1 MKYPHKSNIKKTILV
16 ISDLHLGAG
25 KMIKGRR
32 NFLEDFFFDRELV
45 EFLDYYNNGIYDE
58 QEVELVINGDFLDLL
73 AVPFINYFD
82 DEFWSE
88 KAAVEKMR
96 MIIRAH
102 KEVMDALKRF
112 AAKPKRKILYII
124 GNHDAELVFDSVKE
138 IFFNV
143 FNEEDRHKVTLS
155 NSITEYCPVSKV
167 YIKHGHQY
175 EIAHQFDQEGSVIES
190 HNGKRYFL
198 APWGSY
204 YVTRVVNKF
213 KEERSYINSVK
224 PIKTFLIFGLI
235 FDTFYTVRFL
245 LANAYYFIMVR
256 IWQFFKIG
264 RPIKEVINDLMK
276 ELELFQDYETLT
288 RKFFVE
294 RPDAKVLIV
303 GHTHEPTFRE
313 YENGTI
319 FVNTGTWT
327 KMVNLDFRKMQQS
340 FALTYAK
347 VEVEDES
354 KSANP
359 NEPNFKVDLKIWKG
373 SNELPYMGFYA

>member
-1 MKYPHKSNIKKTILV
+1 MKYPHKNNSKKTILV

-45 EFLDYYNNGIYDE
+45 EFLHYYNNGIYE
-58 QEVELVINGDFLDLL
+58 NQEVELVINGDFLDLL

-102 KEVMDALKRF
+102 RSVMDALIQF
-112 AAKPKRKILYII
+112 VSNEKRKIVYII
-124 GNHDAELVFDSVKE
+124 GNHDGELVFDSVKE
-138 IFFNV
+138 VFFNV
-143 FNEEDRHKVTLS
+143 FPPEVRHKVILT
-155 NSITEYCPVSKV
+155 NEIVEYSPAKNV

-175 EIAHQFDQEGSVIES
+175 EIAHQFDQELSIVQS
-190 HNGKRYFL
+190 ANGEKYFVP
-198 APWGSY
+198 PWGSY

-224 PIKTFLIFGLI
+224 PIKTFMIFGLI
-235 FDTFYTVRFL
+235 FDTFYMIRFI
-245 LANAYYFIMVR
+245 LANVYYFLMVR
-256 IWQFFKIG
+256 IWQYFKLG
-264 RPIKEVINDLMK
+264 KPVKELFNDLYK

-288 RKFFVE
+288 RKFFQE
-294 RPDAKVLIV
+294 KPDAKVLIV
-303 GHTHEPTFRE
+303 GHTHEPTYRE
-313 YENGTI
+313 YEDGTI

-347 VEVEDES
+347 IEVEDEEQN
-354 KSANP
+354 KIL
-359 NEPNFKVDLKIWKG
+359 VDLNIWKG
-373 SNELPYMGFYA
+373 SNDLPYMGFYA

>member
-1 MKYPHKSNIKKTILV
+1 MKYPHKSNGHKTILV

-32 NFLEDFFFDRELV
+32 NFLEDFFFDRELI
-45 EFLDYYNNGIYDE
+45 EFLNYYNNGIYKD

-96 MIIRAH
+96 MIVRAH
-102 KEVMDALKRF
+102 KGVMDALVDF
-112 AAKPKRKILYII
+112 ISNEKRKIVYII
-124 GNHDAELVFDSVKE
+124 GNHDGELVFDSVKE
-138 IFFNV
+138 VFFDIFPEEHKSKIILKNEIVEYSPIKNV
-143 FNEEDRHKVTLS
+143 F
-155 NSITEYCPVSKV
+155 
-167 YIKHGHQY
+167 IKHGHQY
-175 EIAHQFDQEGSVIES
+175 EIAHQFDQNASVVLSKDNE
-190 HNGKRYFL
+190 KYFL
-198 APWGSY
+198 PPWGSY

-224 PIKTFLIFGLI
+224 PIKTFMIFGLI
-235 FDTFYTVRFL
+235 FDTFYMIRFI
-245 LANAYYFIMVR
+245 LANVYYFLMVR
-256 IWQFFKIG
+256 IWQYFKLG
-264 RPIKEVINDLMK
+264 KPLKVLFQELHN

-288 RKFFVE
+288 RKFFIE
-294 RPDAKVLIV
+294 NPEAKVLIV

-313 YENGTI
+313 YEDGTI

-327 KMVNLDFRKMQQS
+327 KMVNLDFRKIQQS

-347 VEVEDES
+347 IEVLDQEES
-354 KSANP
+354 K
-359 NEPNFKVDLKIWKG
+359 FLVDLNIWKG
-373 SNELPYMGFYA
+373 SNELPYMGFYS